1 MYLHEQFE
9 IGYTND
15 QFKMVMYLTNSKLV
29 IHMTNFKLVQL
40 TNSNWSKIATNTE
53 LVETANI

>member
-1 MYLHEQFE
+1 MYFTYFKLVIYF
-9 IGYTND
+9 TN
-15 QFKMVMYLTNSKLV
+15 FKLVMHLTNSKLV

-53 LVETANI
+53 LAKTTNI

>member
-1 MYLHEQFE
+1 
-9 IGYTND
+9 
-15 QFKMVMYLTNSKLV
+15 MYLTNYKLVIYLTNFKLVIYLTNLKLV

-53 LVETANI
+53 LVETTDI